1 MSDANKGLAVL
12 DMSRERRPKK
22 TTIQERADSLRDLWD
37 KGLPGGD
44 KTGWESVNHL
54 YSVAPG
60 QLTIL
65 TGWPSS
71 GKSEWLDAL
80 LCNLHGWRFVM
91 CSPEN
96 QPVELHMAKLMEKV
110 AKKPFGRGPNERI
123 QRDEINEFADVLRNF
138 TFLEPPSSGA
148 FQIAD
153 VLREAQDILG
163 DEGKR
168 GLVLDPWNEFE
179 STRPAGLSETEYV
192 SQTLS
197 LIRNWARKQK
207 VHVWIVAHPQK
218 MRLADG
224 TLPVPRPD
232 MISGSQNWWNK
243 ADICITVYRDFQKQ
257 DDTVQ
262 IHVQKCRFKHVG
274 RQGVA
279 ELRYDR
285 VTGLY
290 SEKPEYVHEQRERY
304 RGKGN
309 AYDA

>member
-1 MSDANKGLAVL
+1 MSDVQKGLAVL
-12 DMSRERRPKK
+12 DQYRTRRPRRATLQDKAESLLNLW
-22 TTIQERADSLRDLWD
+22 ER
-37 KGLPGGD
+37 GLPGGD
-44 KTGWESVNHL
+44 KTGWTSVDPL
-54 YSVAPG
+54 YSVALG
-60 QLTIL
+60 QMTIV

-80 LCNLHGWRFVM
+80 LCNLRGWRFVM

-110 AKKPFGRGPNERI
+110 AKKPFGRGPRDRI
-123 QRDEINEFADVLRNF
+123 AKEELTEVADELRNF
-138 TFLEPPSSGA
+138 TFLEPPASGA
-148 FQIAD
+148 FQITD
-153 VLREAQDILG
+153 VLHEAQEILG
-163 DEGKR
+163 EEGKR
-168 GLVLDPWNEFE
+168 GLILDPWNEFE

-243 ADICITVYRDFQKQ
+243 ADACITVYRDFTKQ
-257 DDTVQ
+257 DDRVQ
-262 IHVQKCRFKHVG
+262 IHVQKVRFKHIG
-274 RQGVA
+274 KQGVA
-279 ELRYDR
+279 ELVYDR

-290 SEKPEYVHEQRERY
+290 ADVPEYVHEQSEKY

-309 AYDA
+309 AYEA